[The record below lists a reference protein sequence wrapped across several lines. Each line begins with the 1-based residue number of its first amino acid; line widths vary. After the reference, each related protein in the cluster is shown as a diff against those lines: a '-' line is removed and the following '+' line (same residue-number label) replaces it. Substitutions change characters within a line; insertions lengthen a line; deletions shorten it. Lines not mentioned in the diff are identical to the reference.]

1 MALTLLRKVAWTG
14 VCFAGGYAYRDAQ
27 SQDDA
32 RDLQR
37 RTSTVLASLP
47 DRGRHLYDTAH
58 KTLSSVTAMAPLS
71 DAAAGGERK
80 R

>member
-37 RTSTVLASLP
+37 RASMVLASLP
-47 DRGRHLYDTAH
+47 DRGRHLYDTAN
-58 KTLSSVTAMAPLS
+58 KALAAMAPLS